1 MYFKVFLVLA
11 YLCDNKK
18 GVKIHRLILLTVF
31 SWIPPLKQHYLD
43 IEDHR
48 LASLISHYT
57 GRHLLQLSP
66 HSFSSLASSPIIH
79 KVTVSSSHKCKLN
92 TYKQDCYD
100 LESLYTHLPFANDSI
115 NLILMPHT
123 LEVSKN
129 TAQAILTEAWRVLA
143 PNGHLI
149 ILGINPV
156 SLWGLYRLCS
166 INKKPD
172 WDGRFHTIQTL
183 CQWIHFLGGEIQHTE
198 SFLFRP
204 PLSTPLGMWLFKK
217 LAWLERISP
226 WLIPYMGG
234 IYLII
239 AEKRIKRLNGLG
251 LVWQFPPVLNNK
263 VLAPNARGP
272 HHA

>member
-1 MYFKVFLVLA
+1 M
-11 YLCDNKK
+11 
-18 GVKIHRLILLTVF
+18 
-31 SWIPPLKQHYLD
+31 
-43 IEDHR
+43 EDKR
-48 LASLISHYT
+48 LASLIPHYS

-66 HSFSSLASSPIIH
+66 HRFTSLTASPIIH
-79 KVTVSSSHKCKLN
+79 KITVYTNNSCRQN
-92 TYKQDCYD
+92 TDKIDYSD

-115 NLILMPHT
+115 NLMLMPHT
-123 LEVSKN
+123 LEVDKN
-129 TAQAILTEAWRVLA
+129 SAQTILTEAWRVLA

-149 ILGINPV
+149 ILGINPI
-156 SLWGLYRLCS
+156 SLWGLYRLFS
-166 INKKPD
+166 LSKKPS
-172 WDGRFHTIQTL
+172 WEGSFYTIQTL
-183 CQWIHFLGGEIQHTE
+183 CQWVHHLGGEIQHTE

-204 PLSTPLGMWLFKK
+204 PLSSTPGIWLFKK
-217 LAWLERISP
+217 LAWLERVSP

-239 AEKRIKRLNGLG
+239 AEKRVKRLNGLG

>member
-1 MYFKVFLVLA
+1 M
-11 YLCDNKK
+11 
-18 GVKIHRLILLTVF
+18 
-31 SWIPPLKQHYLD
+31 KQHYLE

-48 LASLISHYT
+48 LASLISHYA
-57 GRHLLQLSP
+57 GRHLLQLSS
-66 HSFSSLASSPIIH
+66 HSFSSLSTSPIIH
-79 KVTVSSSHKCKLN
+79 KITVASNYHCKSN
-92 TYKQDCYD
+92 TYKIKSSI

-123 LEVSKN
+123 LETNKT

-149 ILGINPV
+149 ILGINPI
-156 SLWGLYRLCS
+156 SLWGLYRLFS
-166 INKKPD
+166 LSKKPV

-204 PLSTPLGMWLFKK
+204 PLVSPPGLWLFKK
-217 LAWLERISP
+217 LAWLERVSP

>member
-1 MYFKVFLVLA
+1 MFWL
-11 YLCDNKK
+11 DNS
-18 GVKIHRLILLTVF
+18 LE
-31 SWIPPLKQHYLD
+31 QHYLET
-43 IEDHR
+43 EDHR
-48 LASLISHYT
+48 LASLISNYA
-57 GRHLLQLSP
+57 GQHLLQLSN
-66 HSFSSLASSPIIH
+66 HSFSSLSASPIIH
-79 KVTVSSSHKCKLN
+79 KIMVCSSCLCKPNDGNLA
-92 TYKQDCYD
+92 YSK
-100 LESLYTHLPFANDSI
+100 LEGLYTHLPFANDCI

-123 LEVSKN
+123 LDVSKSS
-129 TAQAILTEAWRVLA
+129 AQAILTEAWRILA

-156 SLWGLYRLCS
+156 SLWGLYSLFS
-166 INKKPD
+166 NKGSV
-172 WDGRFHTIQTL
+172 WDGRFHTIHTL
-183 CQWIHFLGGEIQHTE
+183 CQWINFLGGEIQHTE

-204 PLSTPLGMWLFKK
+204 PLSSPPGLWLFRK
-217 LAWLERISP
+217 LAWLERVSP

-234 IYLII
+234 VYLII

>member
-1 MYFKVFLVLA
+1 M
-11 YLCDNKK
+11 
-18 GVKIHRLILLTVF
+18 
-31 SWIPPLKQHYLD
+31 KQHYLE
-43 IEDHR
+43 IEDRR
-48 LASLISHYT
+48 LASLIPNYA
-57 GRHLLQLSP
+57 GQHLLQLGS
-66 HSFSSLASSPIIH
+66 HSYESLSASPIIH
-79 KVTVSSSHKCKLN
+79 KITISSSYKCRENAYNLN
-92 TYKQDCYD
+92 CSD
-100 LESLYTHLPFANDSI
+100 LESLFTDLPFANDSI

-123 LEVSKN
+123 LEVSKS
-129 TAQAILTEAWRVLA
+129 TAQAILTEAWRILA

-149 ILGINPV
+149 ILGINPI
-156 SLWGLYRLCS
+156 SLWGLYSLFS
-166 INKKPD
+166 LNKSPV
-172 WDGRFHTIQTL
+172 WEGRFHTIQTL

-204 PLSTPLGMWLFKK
+204 PLSSPPGLWFFKK
-217 LAWLERISP
+217 LAWLERILP

-239 AEKRIKRLNGLG
+239 AEKRIKRLNHLG

>member
-1 MYFKVFLVLA
+1 ME
-11 YLCDNKK
+11 
-18 GVKIHRLILLTVF
+18 
-31 SWIPPLKQHYLD
+31 QHYLE

-48 LASLISHYT
+48 LARLIPNYA
-57 GRHLLQLSP
+57 GQHLLQLGNHP
-66 HSFSSLASSPIIH
+66 FSSLSASPIIH
-79 KVTVSSSHKCKLN
+79 KIMVCSSFLCKSNTVNL
-92 TYKQDCYD
+92 TYSN

-123 LEVSKN
+123 LDVSKSS
-129 TAQAILTEAWRVLA
+129 AQTILTESWRILA
-143 PNGHLI
+143 PHGHLI
-149 ILGINPV
+149 ILGINPI
-156 SLWGLYRLCS
+156 SSWGLNSLFS
-166 INKKPD
+166 SENSA
-172 WDGRFHTIQTL
+172 WEGRFHTIQTL

-198 SFLFRP
+198 SFFFRP
-204 PLSTPLGMWLFKK
+204 PLSSTLGLWLFRK
-217 LAWLERISP
+217 LNWLERVSP

-263 VLAPNARGP
+263 VLAPNARDP

>member
-1 MYFKVFLVLA
+1 M
-11 YLCDNKK
+11 
-18 GVKIHRLILLTVF
+18 
-31 SWIPPLKQHYLD
+31 KQHYLE
-43 IEDHR
+43 IEDHH
-48 LASLISHYT
+48 LASLIPNYA
-57 GRHLLQLSP
+57 GRHLLQLGP
-66 HSFSSLASSPIIH
+66 HAFPSLLASPIIH
-79 KVTVSSSHKCKLN
+79 KIRVTLNKECKSN
-92 TYKQDCYD
+92 TYNSDFST

-123 LEVSKN
+123 LEVSKSS
-129 TAQAILTEAWRVLA
+129 AQAILTEAWRILA

-149 ILGINPV
+149 ILGVNPI
-156 SLWGLYRLCS
+156 SSWGLYQLFSFNQHCVE
-166 INKKPD
+166 KA
-172 WDGRFHTIQTL
+172 RFHTIQTL

-204 PLSTPLGMWLFKK
+204 PLSSPPGLWLFKK

-263 VLAPNARGP
+263 VLASNARGP

>member
-1 MYFKVFLVLA
+1 M
-11 YLCDNKK
+11 
-18 GVKIHRLILLTVF
+18 
-31 SWIPPLKQHYLD
+31 KQHFLE
-43 IEDHR
+43 IEDHH
-48 LASLISHYT
+48 LASLIPNYA
-57 GRHLLQLSP
+57 GQHLLQLGYP
-66 HSFSSLASSPIIH
+66 SFSSLTDSPIIH
-79 KVTVSSSHKCKLN
+79 KIMVSSDCKCKPN
-92 TYKQDCYD
+92 TYNSNYSD
-100 LESLYTHLPFANDSI
+100 LDSLYTHLPFANDSI

-123 LEVSKN
+123 LDISKSS
-129 TAQAILTEAWRVLA
+129 AQAILTEAWRILA

-149 ILGINPV
+149 ILGVNPI
-156 SLWGLYRLCS
+156 SLWGLYSLFSHNKDS
-166 INKKPD
+166 IGQN
-172 WDGRFHTIQTL
+172 RFHTIQTL

-204 PLSTPLGMWLFKK
+204 PLSSSPGQWLFNK
-217 LAWLERISP
+217 LAWLERVSP

-263 VLAPNARGP
+263 VLAPNTRDP

>member
-1 MYFKVFLVLA
+1 M
-11 YLCDNKK
+11 
-18 GVKIHRLILLTVF
+18 
-31 SWIPPLKQHYLD
+31 KQHYLD

-48 LASLISHYT
+48 LASLIPHYD
-57 GRHLLQLSP
+57 GRHLLQLSQ
-66 HSFSSLASSPIIH
+66 HSFSSLSTSPIIH
-79 KVTVSSSHKCKLN
+79 KITVSSDYKSKPN
-92 TYKQDCYD
+92 TDKIDGSN

-115 NLILMPHT
+115 NLLLMPHT
-123 LEVSKN
+123 LDTNKS
-129 TAQAILTEAWRVLA
+129 TALAILTEAWRVLA

-149 ILGINPV
+149 ILGINPI
-156 SLWGLYRLCS
+156 SLWGLYRLFS
-166 INKKPD
+166 SNKNPA
-172 WDGRFHTIQTL
+172 WGGRFHTIQTL

-198 SFLFRP
+198 TFLFRP
-204 PLSTPLGMWLFKK
+204 PLSSTPGLWLFKK
-217 LAWLERISP
+217 LAWLERVSP

-263 VLAPNARGP
+263 VLAPNARGA